1 MKGLTHVFIL
11 NIYIILDYFSDSY
24 LLVMVKEW
32 VS

>member
-1 MKGLTHVFIL
+1 MKDLTHVFIL
-11 NIYIILDYFSDSY
+11 NIYIILYYFSDSY